1 MKASVM
7 ELEPEIV
14 IVSIQGKE
22 ENPKD
27 VQDLTTNASVF
38 AENAQ
43 REDRRPVRVNPVTTA
58 G

>member
-1 MKASVM
+1 M
-7 ELEPEIV
+7 ELEPGILFV
-14 IVSIQGKE
+14 QGTE